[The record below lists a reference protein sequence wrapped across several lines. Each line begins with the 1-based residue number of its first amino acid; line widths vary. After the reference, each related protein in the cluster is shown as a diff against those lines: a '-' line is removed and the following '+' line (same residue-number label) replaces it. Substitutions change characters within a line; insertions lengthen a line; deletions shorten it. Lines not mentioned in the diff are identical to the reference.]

1 MPPILNTFVP
11 NIFMPNILISV
22 TSILKVFLSIL
33 SKKIKPIAL
42 YGLTLSLL
50 ISCGFHLRGMIQF
63 PEAYQTISIT
73 SNNTQMD
80 NRNLAYMIQT
90 RLGSA
95 LKIVPDEELADL
107 RVTID
112 ESYRSRALASN
123 AFGEN
128 REYSQTYS
136 AQIAVVDRE
145 AALVFDRLFQK
156 KKSFTHEESDVLGR
170 AASEAELKKELA
182 DDLSLMFV
190 LQLRAA
196 LENHPAAN
204 QEAK

>member
-1 MPPILNTFVP
+1 MSKN
-11 NIFMPNILISV
+11 N
-22 TSILKVFLSIL
+22 L
-33 SKKIKPIAL
+33 SKISLVGIAL
-42 YGLTLSLL
+42 PSIDIFTLRKIIKKLTFYGLIASLL
-50 ISCGFHLRGMIQF
+50 ISCGFHLRGTIQF
-63 PEAYQTISIT
+63 PEAYQTIYIS

-80 NRNLAYMIQT
+80 NRNIAYMIQT

-95 LKIVPDEELADL
+95 LKVINNEKLADL

-136 AQIAVVDRE
+136 AQIEVIDRKE
-145 AALVFDRLFQK
+145 QLVFDRLFQR

-170 AASEAELKKELA
+170 AASEAELQKELA

-196 LENHPAAN
+196 LENRPFD
-204 QEAK
+204 